1 MKPIIRKIE
10 DRFDP
15 PFAYYKHAVSGYVV
29 RPLNWEGIWKDGFIF
44 VGGNT
49 ILNCTNEEDAK
60 MIADTF
66 NRFFELLKEN
76 KQLKLD
82 NQKLEYC
89 LNEYTSLYKDDYTK
103 VAIKKVIS
111 LIKSHFEKDED
122 NFKKVSE
129 EIIKDLFD
137 SNNESADE
145 LARYIQV
152 QMFNVPSFVPMEGKN
167 E

>member
-15 PFAYYKHAVSGYVV
+15 SFVYYKHAVSEYVV